1 MCFKDKLKSAICN
14 NDIEFLNQNREK
26 YSIDDRFDDEDD
38 NTLLLYSIS
47 DSKSCV
53 YEYFLKNNADVYLLN
68 NEGENIL
75 HAIVYSGDSRR
86 LEKVMYNYKIDI
98 DFQAND
104 SSTPLLLAIS
114 LEHFKMADLLIK
126 YGANV
131 NIADVDGITPLHL
144 SVQF

>member
-1 MCFKDKLKSAICN
+1 MCFKEKLKSAICN

-38 NTLLLYSIS
+38 GTLLLYSIS

-53 YEYFLKNNADVYLLN
+53 YEYFIKNNADVYRLN

-86 LEKVMYNYKIDI
+86 L
-98 DFQAND
+98 
-104 SSTPLLLAIS
+104 
-114 LEHFKMADLLIK
+114 
-126 YGANV
+126 
-131 NIADVDGITPLHL
+131 
-144 SVQF
+144 